1 MATKLIDSLNS
12 QMGFPVME
20 KEEPQKDSKEQKPK
34 SLRQTAIP
42 VALAGIYHLAASE
55 EGAKR
60 ILEHLL
66 NERSSLENANA
77 HDCLQ
82 LTFGDN
88 TNSIVNTLA
97 EYTGSSKEN
106 AKHELNET
114 TRHAYLLILKEIVT
128 EQTKPEDITRYMVD
142 QRHSILVH
150 LPAELQLGHLLG
162 DDTLD
167 DVSNKMEGPISNLM
181 HNLGESFSGSPR

>member
-12 QMGFPVME
+12 QMGFPIME
-20 KEEPQKDSKEQKPK
+20 KEELQKDTKKQAPK
-34 SLRQTAIP
+34 SLRQTTIP
-42 VALAGIYHLAASE
+42 FALAGIYQLAASE

-60 ILEHLL
+60 ILEQLL
-66 NERSSLENANA
+66 HERKSLEDLNAY
-77 HDCLQ
+77 DCLQ
-82 LTFGDN
+82 LTFGN
-88 TNSIVNTLA
+88 NAESIVNTPA
-97 EYTGSSKEN
+97 EYTSSAKEH
-106 AKHELNET
+106 AKLELNEA
-114 TRHAYLLILKEIVT
+114 TRKAYLLILQEIIN

-150 LPAELQLGHLLG
+150 LPAELKLGHLLG

-181 HNLGESFSGSPR
+181 HNLGESFSASPR

>member
-12 QMGFPVME
+12 QMGFPILE
-20 KEEPQKDSKEQKPK
+20 KEEPGQDNRKQPPK
-34 SLRQTAIP
+34 SLKQVAIP
-42 VALAGIYHLAASE
+42 VALAGIYQLAASE

-60 ILEHLL
+60 ILEHLR
-66 NERSSLENANA
+66 NERRSLENLNA

-82 LTFGDN
+82 LTFGSN
-88 TNSIVNTLA
+88 EESIVNSLA
-97 EYTGSSKEN
+97 EYTSSTKEDT
-106 AKHELNET
+106 KDELNEA
-114 TRHAYLLILKEIVT
+114 TRKAYLLILQEIVS

-150 LPAELQLGHLLG
+150 LPAELKLGHLLG

-167 DVSNKMEGPISNLM
+167 DVSNKMEGPITNLM